1 MTLRVTE
8 VASSGDKDAFL
19 RVPHLVFAD
28 DRNWVAPL
36 DLERREHF
44 DPKKNPY
51 FQHAEVQLFI
61 AYDNDRPVGRISAQ
75 VDRLRLEHH
84 PDASGQFGFLD
95 AVDDQKVFAALL
107 QSAEAWLV
115 AKGMKSIH
123 GPFNFSINDEMGLLI
138 QGFDTPPSMMMGHAL
153 PYYARHL
160 EVQGYAKAK
169 DVFAYDYDGL
179 RPLPRAMQAMVDKIR
194 ASGDLVIRPLSKK
207 NLDRDLAIIIDVF
220 NDAWSANWGFV
231 PMTREEITALG
242 KNLRMLVGE
251 QYISIASYK
260 GEPAAMAVSLPNLN
274 DWIRDLDGKLLPLG
288 WAKLIWRMMVRPPS
302 SVRMPLMGVRRNYH
316 GTAIGSALALAVID
330 AVRSYHLC
338 RGTKRAELSWI
349 LEDNMPMRRMIPWRR
364 PIRSR
369 INVSSRSPASR
380 CWRG

>member
-349 LEDNMPMRRMIPWRR
+349 LEDNMPMRRMIEALGGVPYKTY
-364 PIRSR
+364 R
-369 INVSSRSPASR
+369 IYEKALA
-380 CWRG
+380 

>member
-1 MTLRVTE
+1 MTLRVAE
-8 VASSGDKDAFL
+8 VAARADKDAFL
-19 RVPHLVFAD
+19 RVPHLVFAH

-36 DLERREHF
+36 DLERKEHF
-44 DPKKNPY
+44 DPRKNPY
-51 FQHAEVQLFI
+51 FQHAEVQLFV
-61 AYDNDRPVGRISAQ
+61 AYDNDRPVGRVSAQ

-95 AVDDQKVFAALL
+95 AIDDQKVFAALL
-107 QSAEAWLV
+107 HSAEAWLR
-115 AKGMKSIH
+115 AKGMQSVH
-123 GPFNFSINDEMGLLI
+123 GPFNFSINDEMGLLVS
-138 QGFDTPPSMMMGHAL
+138 GFDTSPSMMMGHAL

-160 EVQGYAKAK
+160 EAQDYAKVK

-179 RPLPRAMQAMVDKIR
+179 KPLPRAMQAMVDKIN
-194 ASGDLVIRPLSKK
+194 ASGDLAIRPLSKK
-207 NLDRDLAIIIDVF
+207 SLERDLAIIIDIF

-242 KNLRMLVGE
+242 KNLKMLVGE

-274 DWIRDLDGKLLPLG
+274 DWIRDLDGKLLPVG
-288 WAKLIWRMMVRPPS
+288 WAKLIWRMMAKPPR
-302 SVRMPLMGVRRNYH
+302 SVRMPLMGVKRKYH

-330 AVRSYHLC
+330 AVRSYHLG

-349 LEDNMPMRRMIPWRR
+349 LEDNMPMRRMIEALGGV
-364 PIRSR
+364 SYKTYR
-369 INVSSRSPASR
+369 IYEKALA
-380 CWRG
+380 

>member
-179 RPLPRAMQAMVDKIR
+179 KPLPRAMQAMVDKIR

-288 WAKLIWRMMVRPPS
+288 WAKLIWRMMVKPPS

-349 LEDNMPMRRMIPWRR
+349 LEDNMPMRRMIEALGGVPYKTY
-364 PIRSR
+364 R
-369 INVSSRSPASR
+369 IYEKALA
-380 CWRG
+380 

>member
-1 MTLRVTE
+1 MSLRVTE

-19 RVPHLVFAD
+19 RVPHLVFAH

-107 QSAEAWLV
+107 QSTEAWLA
-115 AKGMKSIH
+115 AKGMKSVH

-179 RPLPRAMQAMVDKIR
+179 KPLPRAMQAMVDKIK
-194 ASGDLVIRPLSKK
+194 ASGDLAIRPLSKK

-260 GEPAAMAVSLPNLN
+260 GEPAAMAVPRPTLN

-288 WAKLIWRMMVRPPS
+288 WAKLIWRMMVKPPS

-349 LEDNMPMRRMIPWRR
+349 LEDNMPMRRMIEALGGAPYKTY
-364 PIRSR
+364 R
-369 INVSSRSPASR
+369 IYEKPLA
-380 CWRG
+380 